1 MMIVMVMRLMSMCD
15 SVDTYT
21 VPEDCAAAVL
31 RRSIGAPFAYQFK
44 NSVNC

>member
-21 VPEDCAAAVL
+21 LPEDCAAAVL
-31 RRSIGAPFAYQFK
+31 RRTIGAPFAYQSK
-44 NSVNC
+44 NSGDC